1 MEELGD
7 VAVFVRVVEA
17 GSFSAAARALWMPKS
32 SVSRRV
38 ARLENRLGVRL
49 LHRTTRS
56 LALTDAGRAY
66 HARVSVALAELD
78 SAAGAA
84 ADSREAPRG
93 VVRLAAR
100 PDVGVEVLPELV
112 AAFLTRYPEVRVEV
126 ELSVSADLV
135 EGGFDLALRAGPG
148 GRGSTRLQDTRF
160 RLYASPVYLARKG
173 IPQRPTDLADHS
185 CLRFGDAD
193 QWLLHGPR
201 GEVPVPVTGP
211 LAADDL
217 SFVRRAAVAGVGIA
231 LLPDPAV
238 APSVRAGLLTL
249 VLPDHHA
256 EGQPLHL
263 VVPSDRHLPSRVA
276 VLRDFLLANF
286 PR

>member
-17 GSFSAAARALWMPKS
+17 GSFSAAARAMWMPKS

-201 GEVPVPVTGP
+201 GEVQVPVTGP

-238 APSVRAGLLTL
+238 APSVRAGLLTS

>member
-1 MEELGD
+1 MDELGD
-7 VAVFVRVVEA
+7 VAVFVRVVAA

-32 SVSRRV
+32 TVSRRV

-66 HARVSVALAELD
+66 HARVSVALSELD

-84 ADSREAPRG
+84 ADNRETPRG
-93 VVRLAAR
+93 LVRMTAP
-100 PDVGVEVLPELV
+100 PDVGAEVLPELL
-112 AAFLTRYPEVRVEV
+112 AAFLARFPEVRVDV
-126 ELSVSADLV
+126 SLSTRTDLV
-135 EGGFDLALRAGPG
+135 DGGFDLALRGTG

-160 RLYASPVYLARKG
+160 RLFASPVYLARRG
-173 IPQRPTDLADHS
+173 VPPRPADLAGHQ
-185 CLRFGDAD
+185 CLRFGDVD

-201 GEVPVPVTGP
+201 GEVAVSVSGP
-211 LAADDL
+211 LVADDL
-217 SFVRRAAVAGVGIA
+217 SFVRRAAVAGAGIA
-231 LLPDPAV
+231 LLPE
-238 APSVRAGLLTL
+238 PSVAASVRSGLLTP

-256 EGQPLHL
+256 EGRPLHL

-276 VLRDFLLANF
+276 VLRDFLVANF